1 MPEENRPPRPAPC
14 SPVAIRALQ
23 ESHKSITMA
32 SITSSAVF
40 GKVSALKASK
50 SVKRCVRCDVIRFC
64 CCVCFRRP
72 ATIRDRVSRRI
83 ERPMRSYRDRGTP
96 GSRSR
101 VGSSS
106 GRDANDATVWDVT
119 RGVREERKSSL
130 TRIARGTPR
139 GDARRRRSVST
150 VRGVRIGVRS
160 RSRTDRDDMR
170 LAKPTA
176 RDPGRGVF
184 PGSVTRNEW
193 WILFLV

>member
-1 MPEENRPPRPAPC
+1 MPEENRPPRPVLAGRHSCAP
-14 SPVAIRALQ
+14 R
-23 ESHKSITMA
+23 KSQ
-32 SITSSAVF
+32 VYHH
-40 GKVSALKASK
+40 GVHHL
-50 SVKRCVRCDVIRFC
+50 
-64 CCVCFRRP
+64 FRRVRQGFRP
-72 ATIRDRVSRRI
+72 QGVQVCQAVRAMRRDSFLLLRVSLV
-83 ERPMRSYRDRGTP
+83 
-96 GSRSR
+96 RSR

-106 GRDANDATVWDVT
+106 GRDTNDATVWDVT
-119 RGVREERKSSL
+119 RGVWEERKSSL

-170 LAKPTA
+170 LGKPTA

>member
-1 MPEENRPPRPAPC
+1 MPEENRPPRPVLAGRHSCAP
-14 SPVAIRALQ
+14 R
-23 ESHKSITMA
+23 KSQ
-32 SITSSAVF
+32 VYHH
-40 GKVSALKASK
+40 GVHHL
-50 SVKRCVRCDVIRFC
+50 
-64 CCVCFRRP
+64 FRRVRQGFRP
-72 ATIRDRVSRRI
+72 QGVQVCQAVRAMRRDSFLLLCVSVVRRRSGTACRVESSDRCARIATAG
-83 ERPMRSYRDRGTP
+83 GTP

-106 GRDANDATVWDVT
+106 GRDTNDATVWDVT

-150 VRGVRIGVRS
+150 VRGIRIGVRS